1 MKSSFSL
8 GFLFVAMTFALSTF
22 GCAGESQNSLE
33 PGVTDI
39 NHEDADWIRVDLNL
53 ESAHPYENNQEEN
66 WELQAPEHAQG
77 IRVHFN
83 EFETEEGKD
92 FFVIGEHIYH
102 GSLGSFTT
110 DVAPGHLVPVQFSTD
125 DSVNHYGYNIDYYE
139 YLMPHTVLRANGSH
153 ADTPTLQR
161 VNKKL
166 KLGSVHHAQHLLED
180 PVAKPNQGFQDSHYE
195 ELNEHEI
202 AYRCWNT
209 IPFLTIPQPLILE
222 IKPTSLFSLN
232 MMQSARQLALK
243 APTKPANLFN
253 GKALP
258 MKFNIK
264 NVQIGPR
271 LASKV
276 MSQTSIKA
284 GEQPIKV
291 KTGTIRIGFGAWK
304 IKSFNQKHHHASV
317 SPKLNQTQA
326 TGFKIKPPKSGQ
338 QFFRSFKM
346 KNLKI

>member
-8 GFLFVAMTFALSTF
+8 GFLFVAVTFALSTF
-22 GCAGESQNSLE
+22 GCAGESENPLE

-92 FFVIGEHIYH
+92 FFVIGEHVYH

-125 DSVNHYGYNIDYYE
+125 ESVNHYGYNIDYYE

-153 ADTPTLQR
+153 KAPETLQR

-166 KLGSVHHAQHLLED
+166 KLGSVHHARTLLND
-180 PVAKPNQGFQDSHYE
+180 PMAKPHHAFQDSHYE
-195 ELNEHEI
+195 ELVEEDLL
-202 AYRCWNT
+202 YRCWGT
-209 IPFLTIPQPLILE
+209 IPFLTIPEPFVLE

-232 MMQSARQLALK
+232 IMQEAKQVALK
-243 APTKPANLFN
+243 HATKPKSIFN

-264 NVQIGPR
+264 NVQMGPQ

-276 MSQTSIKA
+276 MNQTSIKT
-284 GEQPIKV
+284 GDQPIKL
-291 KTGTIRIGFGAWK
+291 KTKSIRIGFGAWQ
-304 IKSFNQKHHHASV
+304 IKNFNQKHQHASV
-317 SPKLNQTQA
+317 SPKLNQAQS
-326 TGFKIKPPKSGQ
+326 TGFTIKPKKNGQ
-338 QFFRSFKM
+338 QFFRSFKL

>member
-1 MKSSFSL
+1 
-8 GFLFVAMTFALSTF
+8 MTFTLSTF
-22 GCAGESQNSLE
+22 GCAGESENLRE

-39 NHEDADWIRVDLNL
+39 NQADADWVRVDLNL

-110 DVAPGHLVPVQFSTD
+110 EVAPGHLVPVQFSTD

-166 KLGSVHHAQHLLED
+166 KLGSVHHAHTLLNE
-180 PVAKPNQGFQDSHYE
+180 PVDKTRRAFQDSHYE
-195 ELNEHEI
+195 ELAEHEI
-202 AYRCWNT
+202 VYRCWNT
-209 IPFLTIPQPLILE
+209 IPFLTIPQPLTLE

-232 MMQSARQLALK
+232 MMHNAQQLALK
-243 APTKPANLFN
+243 KPTKPANLFN

-271 LASKV
+271 LAPKV
-276 MSQTSIKA
+276 MSQKSIKA
-284 GEQPIKV
+284 GKQPMKV
-291 KTGTIRIGFGAWK
+291 QTTNIRIGFGAWK
-304 IKSFNQKHHHASV
+304 IKNLNQKHHHASL
-317 SPKLNQTQA
+317 SPKLNQTHP
-326 TGFKIKPPKSGQ
+326 TKFKLKPKKTGQ
-338 QFFRSFKM
+338 QFFRSFKL
-346 KNLKI
+346 KNFKI